1 MAAMEFLNT
10 RVVPLALILVMA
22 GMGLSLTP
30 ADFRPRP
37 VFPKAAAVG
46 LTTEL
51 FGPPLLAFALGYLMA
66 PSPAIAVGAVI
77 VTACASGVTSNAYSF
92 AARADVALCVTLS
105 AITSIVT
112 VFTVPVLTYLALQFF
127 FERGQMP
134 ALPVAQM
141 LRTLVTVT
149 IVPVG
154 VGMLVRAIAPR
165 FAERLLEPI
174 RRMVMVLL
182 IVVLSAAALSSYEVI
197 RDNLAT
203 AGIMVVLL
211 NLLTMGMGY
220 GVAWLAR
227 LPAAQAVTITYE
239 VGVQNLAL
247 ALLITLTIMRAPDL
261 AVPQLRS
268 PSSCQPLRSPFC
280 LWRDESSRQKTSR
293 PCRSD
298 SPTITGR
305 QRARPRSRIE

>member
-30 ADFRPRP
+30 ADFRRVL

-46 LTTEL
+46 LAAEL

-127 FERGQMP
+127 FEQGQMP

-149 IVPVG
+149 IVPVA

-165 FAERLLEPI
+165 FAGASARANPEDGDGAADRRAVGGGALELRGHQRQPGDG
-174 RRMVMVLL
+174 R
-182 IVVLSAAALSSYEVI
+182 
-197 RDNLAT
+197 
-203 AGIMVVLL
+203 IMVVLM
-211 NLLTMGMGY
+211 NVLTMADGY

-227 LPAAQAVTITYE
+227 LPAAQAVTIMYE

-247 ALLITLTIMRAPDL
+247 ALLITLTIMRSPDL
-261 AVPQLRS
+261 AVPALLYAVVMPAAALAFLPVARKIIANEEAGTL
-268 PSSCQPLRSPFC
+268 P
-280 LWRDESSRQKTSR
+280 
-293 PCRSD
+293 
-298 SPTITGR
+298 
-305 QRARPRSRIE
+305 RAARAH

>member
-1 MAAMEFLNT
+1 MTAEGASFVAAMEFLNT
-10 RVVPLALILVMA
+10 RVVPLALILVMG

-30 ADFRPRP
+30 ADFRR
-37 VFPKAAAVG
+37 VLLFPKAAAVG

-112 VFTVPVLTYLALQFF
+112 VFTVPLLTYLALQFF

-149 IVPVG
+149 IIPVA
-154 VGMLVRAIAPR
+154 VGMLVRALAPR
-165 FAERLLEPI
+165 FAERLLEPL

-182 IVVLSAAALSSYEVI
+182 IVVLSAAALSSYDVI
-197 RDNLAT
+197 RNNLAT
-203 AGIMVVLL
+203 AGTLVVLM
-211 NLLTMGMGY
+211 NLLTMAMGY
-220 GVAWLAR
+220 GVARLAR

-247 ALLITLTIMRAPDL
+247 ALLITLTILRSPDL
-261 AVPQLRS
+261 AVPALLYAVVMPAVALAFLPVARRI
-268 PSSCQPLRSPFC
+268 L
-280 LWRDESSRQKTSR
+280 EAEKIR
-293 PCRSD
+293 PVQV
-298 SPTITGR
+298 G
-305 QRARPRSRIE
+305 